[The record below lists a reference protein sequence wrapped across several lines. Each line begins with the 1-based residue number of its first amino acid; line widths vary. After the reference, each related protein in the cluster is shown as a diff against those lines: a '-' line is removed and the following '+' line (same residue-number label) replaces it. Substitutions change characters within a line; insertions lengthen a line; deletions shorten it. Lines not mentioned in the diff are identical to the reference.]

1 MSSITVPLAKFGKAL
16 EKQIKDYQKQ
26 VRYAAMK
33 AVNEVAFKARNELI
47 DEYPKAFTMRN
58 RNLPKAVAIKKA
70 TKENPVAEVSF
81 PKDFMYLNTVGGTKK
96 PENAQKLA
104 FAGDDIDENGGRLSS
119 GKIKPSQKPKQLLKY
134 ADEHPTKT
142 AGRKN
147 RKPKAFKTMG
157 KHGYE
162 VIGIREAG
170 SEKRGV
176 KWLYSLQDQAKIE
189 KKWDFDGIVK
199 NVAEKE
205 LSKEFDKQLK
215 KALETAK

>member
-1 MSSITVPLAKFGKAL
+1 MSTITVPLEKFGKAL
-16 EKQIKDYQKQ
+16 EKQVKDYQKQ
-26 VRYAAMK
+26 VRFAAMK

-47 DEYPKAFTMRN
+47 DEYPKAFTVRN
-58 RNLPKAVAIKKA
+58 KNLPKAVSIKKA

-96 PENAQKLA
+96 PESSKNLA
-104 FAGDDIDENGGRLSS
+104 FAGDEIEKGGRLSS
-119 GKIKPSQKPKQLLKY
+119 GKIKQSQKPAQLLKY

-147 RKPKAFKTMG
+147 RKPKAFKTVG

-162 VIGIREAG
+162 VIGIREENSG
-170 SEKRGV
+170 ET

-205 LSKEFDKQLK
+205 LSKEFDKQLQ
-215 KALETAK
+215 KAIETAK